1 MEDSVGF
8 LQCRPVTRTPAP
20 CVRAPWRQRAAYRG
34 MQVSCGGPGT
44 EWALPGRERAP
55 GPRES
60 PLENPRPWPP
70 WLLCP
75 PQAPAKGPGPAHPG
89 PGSPQVNAF
98 CGHQGPQAA
107 DAFTGRGVRALWDP
121 GPSGHSPFS
130 GSPAQTLESRCVS
143 VHVCRLGAG
152 WGLRS
157 QERLLAPQAGL
168 RPEAPRETG
177 SLGVGPDRPGPCPP
191 GAEPGRAPH
200 PGPGSLVLPWHSAS
214 AGVGDAPASVVHGQ
228 RNGPLGG
235 GESFQFHGQDPRE
248 SVKQA

>member
-1 MEDSVGF
+1 MKPSLWGLPCFSIRKGTPLRMTRQEDHRSGEDGMEDSVGF

-60 PLENPRPWPP
+60 PLENPRPWPR

-98 CGHQGPQAA
+98 CGHQGREAT
-107 DAFTGRGVRALWDP
+107 DAFTMRGVGALGDR
-121 GPSGHSPFS
+121 GRSGHSPFS
-130 GSPAQTLESRCVS
+130 RSLAQTLES
-143 VHVCRLGAG
+143 
-152 WGLRS
+152 
-157 QERLLAPQAGL
+157 
-168 RPEAPRETG
+168 
-177 SLGVGPDRPGPCPP
+177 
-191 GAEPGRAPH
+191 
-200 PGPGSLVLPWHSAS
+200 
-214 AGVGDAPASVVHGQ
+214 
-228 RNGPLGG
+228 
-235 GESFQFHGQDPRE
+235 
-248 SVKQA
+248 

>member
-1 MEDSVGF
+1 M
-8 LQCRPVTRTPAP
+8 
-20 CVRAPWRQRAAYRG
+20 
-34 MQVSCGGPGT
+34 
-44 EWALPGRERAP
+44 
-55 GPRES
+55 
-60 PLENPRPWPP
+60 
-70 WLLCP
+70 
-75 PQAPAKGPGPAHPG
+75 GPGPAHLG

-177 SLGVGPDRPGPCPP
+177 SLGVGPARPGPRPP

-214 AGVGDAPASVVHGQ
+214 AGVGDALASVVHGK

-235 GESFQFHGQDPRE
+235 GESFQFHGQDPRDP
-248 SVKQA
+248 VKQAGYVQGGARGPEGGSWWGCLPSTCRVPRLGPKGASCGSDKCHLLGASPLFFHP